1 MPRYT
6 ARRKRTRQR
15 NQKKI
20 TKGFTRDKRILKRW
34 AVSGSHKDYEKLRRY
49 ADTYSAEAPEYVL
62 PSTMDKLATIDRRR
76 LVSKIHDE
84 PHGGSWFM
92 DGLNWLL
99 HRLPGGWKWITGLG
113 RAATKPWQGDSIH
126 EIDEEYA
133 KLLDATYKDNRPELL
148 EHWKRMP
155 AFDGEYCAAWTS
167 ADGHVL
173 ITVRG
178 TKLNHLKD
186 IGQDLMV
193 AARGSPLDSISN
205 DIKRILDSVPPDKT
219 VDLAAHSLGSSLA
232 LVAFEKHPAL
242 YARIHQTYLYNPAFS
257 PFSVGSNI
265 TEKYEKD
272 PKVRYFISLSDPVSI
287 GDIGN
292 EPPVNVVYRTGNPL
306 RPMAE
311 HDVGSWYPGT
321 YDEVQ
326 KAQIDDTYWQN
337 DTGAGDVSGQAV
349 QPASTDVGQGIL
361 TFGDDGFFEQLER
374 RLEQT

>member
-1 MPRYT
+1 MPQYT
-6 ARRKRTRQR
+6 ARRKRTKQR
-15 NQKKI
+15 KQKKI

-34 AVSGSHKDYEKLRRY
+34 AVEGTEKDYQKLRRY

-62 PSTMDKLATIDRRR
+62 PSTMDELATIDRRR
-76 LVSKIHDE
+76 LIAKIHDE

-99 HRLPGGWKWITGLG
+99 HRLPGGWKWITKLG
-113 RAATKPWQGDSIH
+113 RAASKPWQGDSLQ

-133 KLLDATYKDNRPELL
+133 KLLDATYQDNRPELL

-155 AFDGEYCAAWTS
+155 AFDGEYCAAWVS

-178 TKLNHLKD
+178 TKLSHLED
-186 IGQDLMV
+186 LGLDLMI
-193 AARGSPLDSISN
+193 AARGSPLDTISN
-205 DIKRILDSVPPDKT
+205 DIRRILESVPPDKT

-242 YARIHQTYLYNPAFS
+242 YARIHQTYLYNAAFS
-257 PFSVGSNI
+257 PFVGQNV
-265 TEKYEKD
+265 TEKFEKD

-287 GDIGN
+287 GALGN
-292 EPPVNVVYRTGNPL
+292 EGPVNVVYRTGNPL
-306 RPMAE
+306 KPMAE

-321 YDEVQ
+321 YGQVQ
-326 KAQIDDTYWQN
+326 TEQIDDSYWQN
-337 DTGAGDVSGQAV
+337 EASAIVGTQTV
-349 QPASTDVGQGIL
+349 QPASTDVGPDDL